1 MATITKAGPNTRLW
15 NAEADEH
22 DTISTRTFGFWL
34 YMLSDALIF
43 TALFAAY
50 AVLST
55 PMNLAGGPG
64 PAQVTNA
71 QEGFW
76 QTLIILGSVFIYS
89 LATVALKKG
98 SRGGVI
104 LGILGALALGASFVA
119 FGNHDLSALTAAGNS
134 PGRSAYLSI
143 FFALIGTH
151 ILHMLI
157 GIVWMLIMV
166 VQIIRSGFTADV
178 VARLLNL
185 RMFWQFQ
192 ATVWVIVYVYVYLL
206 GGAA

>member
-1 MATITKAGPNTRLW
+1 MATIAKAGPNTRLW

-43 TALFAAY
+43 TGLFASY

-71 QEGFW
+71 LEGFW
-76 QTLIILGSVFIYS
+76 QTLLIMGSVFAYS
-89 LATVALKKG
+89 QATIALKKG
-98 SRGGVI
+98 SKTGVAACI
-104 LGILGALALGASFVA
+104 VIAMALAVA
-119 FGNHDLSALTAAGNS
+119 FICIGGHDLAALTAQGNGYS
-134 PGRSAYLSI
+134 RSAYLSV
-143 FFALIGTH
+143 FFTLIATH
-151 ILHMLI
+151 GVHMCI
-157 GIVWMLIMV
+157 GILWMLVML
-166 VQIIRSGFTADV
+166 VQIFRLGFTADV

-192 ATVWVIVYVYVYLL
+192 ATMWVIVYVYVYLL